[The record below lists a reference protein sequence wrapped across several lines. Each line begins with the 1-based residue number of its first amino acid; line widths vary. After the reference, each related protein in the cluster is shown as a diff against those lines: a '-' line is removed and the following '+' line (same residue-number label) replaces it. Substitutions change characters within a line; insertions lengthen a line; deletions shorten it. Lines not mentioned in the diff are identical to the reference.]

1 MVREGFFSVPIYY
14 TKENKHKMNYYK
26 QTWRFTLFIAL
37 LLQSCSPAIK
47 LYQSASTA
55 FSSGAKKEM
64 TGVFS
69 SRFNNAPAGAVPT
82 LNQALGARRSA
93 EMSNLTPAALYQQS
107 LDQLNRA
114 LKNPGPLRENDVL
127 GNALTVKALAAW
139 KLKQYGE
146 AESAAKQASD
156 LFRRQEETSPRDE
169 VLSQSI
175 PALITLDVVYDS
187 TQHII
192 NQLKSKTEVAS
203 SMEESEALAL
213 FKHYQSY
220 YDSFIDNDDTSGSS
234 LSKAFL
240 VMESATA
247 SANQEN
253 KEVNQFVLL
262 SQLTGLKNW
271 YDGLFHLDNVMKL
284 SGVKANN
291 AAVKAWI
298 GQKKDRYEDLRLER
312 MEKLGTLLA
321 EGEASPIFSFWD
333 SIL

>member
-1 MVREGFFSVPIYY
+1 M
-14 TKENKHKMNYYK
+14 KYYK
-26 QTWRFTLFIAL
+26 HTILFTLL
-37 LLQSCSPAIK
+37 LTLFLQACSPAIK
-47 LYQSASTA
+47 MYQSASTA

-64 TGVFS
+64 ADVFS
-69 SRFNNAPAGAVPT
+69 SRFSNAPEGAVPT
-82 LNQALGARRSA
+82 LNQALGTNGSA
-93 EMSNLTPAALYQQS
+93 ELSNLTPTALYQQS

-114 LKNPGPLRENDVL
+114 LKTPGPLRENDLL

-139 KLKQYGE
+139 KLKQYDE
-146 AESAAKQASD
+146 AESAAEQATN

-169 VLSQSI
+169 VLAESI

-187 TQHII
+187 TQQII
-192 NQLKSKTEVAS
+192 DQLKSKTAMAS

-213 FKHYQSY
+213 FKTYQTY
-220 YDSFIDNDDTSGSS
+220 YDSFIDNDGTTGRS
-234 LSKAFL
+234 LSRAFQ
-240 VMESATA
+240 VMEAATT

-253 KEVNQFVLL
+253 KDANQFVLL

-284 SGVKANN
+284 SGVKAEN

-298 GQKKDRYEDLRLER
+298 GQKKSHYESLRLER
-312 MEKLGTLLA
+312 MEKLGSMLTD
-321 EGEASPIFSFWD
+321 GESSPVFSFWD